1 MGRKSETVTHSYRN
15 RSQITIIS
23 DSCFFAV
30 LYHTFLQ
37 HMVDINRS
45 QRKTVINYYRPEIVQ
60 PQMKYSGEYTR
71 R

>member
-15 RSQITIIS
+15 RSQSTIIS

-30 LYHTFLQ
+30 ALYHTFLQ

-60 PQMKYSGEYTR
+60 PQM
-71 R
+71 